1 MELDNE
7 RMMQNLDYTVKINL
21 WLIKR
26 YRDDLFKEFG
36 ISADDFSSI
45 SKLFDKMYEEQCK
58 EMPLPWYQYG
68 FGSKE

>member
-1 MELDNE
+1 MEIDNE

-36 ISADDFSSI
+36 VSADDFSSI

>member
-1 MELDNE
+1 MESDNE

-36 ISADDFSSI
+36 VSADDFMSI
-45 SKLFDKMYEEQCK
+45 SKLFDKIYEEQCK
-58 EMPLPWYQYG
+58 EMPLPWNEYG
-68 FGSKE
+68 FCSKE